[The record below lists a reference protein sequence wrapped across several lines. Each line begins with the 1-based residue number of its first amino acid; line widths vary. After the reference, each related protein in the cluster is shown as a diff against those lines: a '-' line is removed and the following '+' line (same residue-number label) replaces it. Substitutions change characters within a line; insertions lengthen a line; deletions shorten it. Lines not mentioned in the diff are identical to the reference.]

1 LGHYDPAVTRISTA
15 SGAFLGPIEVPRAA
29 DVLVDLL
36 RRRVLGGDLVE
47 GDVLPSE
54 RALMADTGLG
64 RATVREALRV
74 LEVEDLIEPR
84 LGRYGGWTVRRP
96 GRESVT
102 RSIDVFIR
110 GTQIRF
116 GSLLAAREAIEP
128 SCAALAA
135 EHRTDDDLAALEGHG
150 LRMAECW
157 QDVPEYLLENVR
169 WHLAVVDATHNELLI
184 AFMSALGDAIH
195 AGTDLGA
202 FNSTAVRLAA
212 MRAHDGVVTAIR
224 ERDPDAAFRRMHR
237 HVHAFHSQATSD
249 PAAATKTI
257 AEVAQ
262 VTQVAAPRR
271 PRPAKGASQVQ
282 VQGSPARKAS
292 R

>member
-1 LGHYDPAVTRISTA
+1 VTRISTA
-15 SGAFLGPIEVPRAA
+15 GGHFLGPIDVPRAA

-36 RRRVLGGDLVE
+36 RRRLLGGDLVE

-84 LGRYGGWTVRRP
+84 LGRYGGWMVRRP
-96 GRESVT
+96 GRDSIT

-135 EHRTDDDLAALEGHG
+135 EHRTDDDLAALERRGA
-150 LRMAECW
+150 RMVECW
-157 QDVPEYLLENVR
+157 EDVPEYLLENVR

-202 FNSTAVRLAA
+202 FNSPEVRRAA
-212 MRAHDGVVTAIR
+212 MHAHDGVAAAIR
-224 ERDPDAAFRRMHR
+224 DGDADAAFRRMHR

-249 PAAATKTI
+249 PAAAAKSVADVI
-257 AEVAQ
+257 AAP
-262 VTQVAAPRR
+262 APRR
-271 PRPAKGASQVQ
+271 AAPPT
-282 VQGSPARKAS
+282 PARRRAS
-292 R
+292 